1 MAAPSYARATASSTS
16 KASPKS
22 SRTTRNLEW
31 VKPTPSPSSKRLTES
46 PNNFTPTS
54 QEKKKA
60 LKRPSTLTSHQKD
73 NMIYKRDL
81 YHITPKDS
89 SKPCSLSLLP
99 SELRT
104 QIYTYILP
112 STYYIS
118 PSWPSFSKPKHH
130 APPALLHISRAIRI
144 EAAYTY
150 YTTTTFHFTVRN
162 LDFSP
167 VTRWLEDLAPQHR
180 ALLPRNHHGL
190 EINVIP
196 AVRSTFTYPPKGWL
210 LDADIEHHWRACQ
223 PFGNIY
229 TVRGEAHKIHFV
241 VFCRLAEWWRWCGV
255 LHLKGEVKCNYAFEQ
270 SPFANPFGIPDF
282 LDEVVLRAF
291 LRHHGCVIG
300 MSCVDKAWRRN
311 RRAAAG
317 MKGEG
322 LRFLEALDKW
332 YKDRWGEQESIN
344 EWDVNMEEAKKAIGK
359 W

>member
-1 MAAPSYARATASSTS
+1 MAPPSYARATASSTS

-22 SRTTRNLEW
+22 SRTTRDPEV
-31 VKPTPSPSSKRLTES
+31 VKSTPSPSSRKLTES
-46 PNNFTPTS
+46 PNNSTPTP

-73 NMIYKRDL
+73 TIHYKCDL
-81 YHITPKDS
+81 YHITPKDA
-89 SKPCSLSLLP
+89 SKPCFLSLLP

-112 STYYIS
+112 STHYIS
-118 PSWPSFSKPKHH
+118 PSWPSLSKPKHPTI
-130 APPALLHISRAIRI
+130 PPLLHISRAIRI

-180 ALLPRNHHGL
+180 ALLPRNHRGL

-196 AVRSTFTYPPKGWL
+196 TVKSTFTYPPKGWL
-210 LDADIEHHWRACQ
+210 LDADMERHWRACQ

-229 TVRGEAHKIHFV
+229 TVHGEAHKLHFV
-241 VFCRLAEWWRWCGV
+241 VFCRLAKWWRWWGA
-255 LHLKGEVKCNYAFEQ
+255 LQLKGEVKCNYAFEQ

-282 LDEVVLRAF
+282 LDEVVLRQF
-291 LRHHGCVIG
+291 LRHHGCAVG
-300 MSCVDKAWRRN
+300 MACVEKAWRRN
-311 RRAAAG
+311 RMAAAG

-322 LRFLEALDKW
+322 VKFLEALDRW
-332 YKDRWGEQESIN
+332 YKDRWGEQESAN
-344 EWDVNMEEAKKAIGK
+344 EWNLRMEEAKKAVGR